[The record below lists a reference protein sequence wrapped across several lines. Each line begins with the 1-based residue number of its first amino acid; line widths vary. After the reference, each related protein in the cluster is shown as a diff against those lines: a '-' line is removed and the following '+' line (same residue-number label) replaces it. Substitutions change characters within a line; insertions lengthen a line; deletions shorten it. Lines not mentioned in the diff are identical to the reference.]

1 MAVAHNQTFHI
12 KDAADRKGGLV
23 EVYLYDTTTALTGR
37 KLICTGWDESP
48 HSKEFNVD
56 DFFRLYEKELKRCMS
71 IGNSNACYDWS
82 LQDLH
87 CGGVG
92 CDCGEDLD

>member
-1 MAVAHNQTFHI
+1 MKFIFIGTAVKCNQATLNNAQIEKAQAMAVAHNQTFHI

-23 EVYLYDTTTALTGR
+23 EVYLYDTTMAPTGH

-56 DFFRLYEKELKRCMS
+56 DFFRLYEKELKRCL
-71 IGNSNACYDWS
+71 N
-82 LQDLH
+82 
-87 CGGVG
+87 
-92 CDCGEDLD
+92 